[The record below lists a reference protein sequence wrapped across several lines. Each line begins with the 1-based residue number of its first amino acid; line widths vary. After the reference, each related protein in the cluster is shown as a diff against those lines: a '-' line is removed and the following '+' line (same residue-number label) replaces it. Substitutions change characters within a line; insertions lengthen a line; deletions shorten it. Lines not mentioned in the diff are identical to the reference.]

1 MGLNKG
7 YAAVF
12 ANEGIDVDAA
22 CKMAADEIKAA
33 LVLSGDEVNVW
44 LGSYGGRLF
53 GSEVLLHIGGGGEF
67 EVQIAIRRV
76 MRRWL
81 WRQASMQQQELGAPE
96 DTSYLMA
103 SVLLA
108 QV

>member
-12 ANEGIDVDAA
+12 AKEGIDVDAA

-81 WRQASMQQQELGAPE
+81 WRRASMQQQELGAPE